1 MANAAS
7 TPSKPCEIALSL
19 PGGGL
24 AGALYQVGAL
34 AALEDGIEGIRE
46 RGFSLYIGQAGGSV
60 VAACL
65 AGGIPIER
73 IYRALL
79 DPADNF
85 FPLERRHILEV
96 DTAEWQ
102 RTLRTAAVA
111 VREAARRVSPWKRG
125 AIDERFVALL
135 FEQVDRL
142 GDSLPAGLFSLSRF
156 ERFLAEFFAR
166 RDVPNVFSAMERR
179 LRIVAHDLDSGE
191 RVLFGSERYEGIPV
205 SLACAASCALP
216 LFFSPVRIGGR
227 HYIDGGLC
235 ELAHL
240 DVAHTAGAEITIV
253 VNSRVPVTTRAGAVP
268 TGHGPQRSVRDKGL
282 TWVMNQAKRIGSQA
296 MLEHE
301 VKHPPSGMRVL
312 VLEPE
317 PSDGALFLNN
327 VRAFDARRAI
337 LEHAYRTTRER
348 VARWLAENSDM
359 AERLGWKVR

>member
-1 MANAAS
+1 MNERVN
-7 TPSKPCEIALSL
+7 PPEIALSL

-34 AALEDGIEGIRE
+34 AALEDGIDGLRE
-46 RGFSLYIGQAGGSV
+46 HGVSLYLGQAGGSV

-65 AGGIPIER
+65 AGGIPTDR

-111 VREAARRVSPWKRG
+111 VRQAVARVNPWKGG

-135 FEQVDRL
+135 FEQIDRL
-142 GDSLPAGLFSLSRF
+142 SDSLPAGLFTLSRF
-156 ERFLAEFFAR
+156 ERFLADFFAR
-166 RDVPNVFSAMERR
+166 RDVPNVFSAMQRQ

-191 RVLFGSERYEGIPV
+191 RVLFGSESFEGIPV

-216 LFFSPVRIGGR
+216 LFFSPVRIGSR

-240 DVAHTAGAEITIV
+240 DVARRAGAEITIV
-253 VNSRVPVTTRAGAVP
+253 VNSRVPVTTRGAAVP

-301 VKHPPSGMRVL
+301 VKHPPEGMRVL
-312 VLEPE
+312 VLEPAAT
-317 PSDGALFLNN
+317 DGALFMTN
-327 VRAFDARRAI
+327 VAAFDARRAI
-337 LEHAYRTTRER
+337 LEYAYRTTRER
-348 VARWLAENSDM
+348 VVEWLGHNADM
-359 AERLGWKVR
+359 AERLGWKAR